1 MQNVLEIFRFKP
13 FLAAVL
19 VGLLGL
25 SACGDEVVIGASG
38 TVTLGIEQGVEFI
51 GGTTQSP
58 GNYRDSD
65 LIARKSG
72 SNISLATGGS
82 SPTENRPINW
92 FRTDGGVLRR
102 FDSFDAVPSDR
113 PDDAMTSPN
122 LSARAGHGFVVL
134 TSRGTWTRGFVEA
147 ADGTSVTITFAHSED

>member
-1 MQNVLEIFRFKP
+1 MFQLLSNRG
-13 FLAAVL
+13 LAAIAL
-19 VGLLGL
+19 VSLVFT
-25 SACGDEVVIGASG
+25 ACGDEAVVGVSG
-38 TVTLGIEQGVEFI
+38 TVTLGIEQGVEFVD
-51 GGTTQSP
+51 GTTQSP

-82 SPTENRPINW
+82 SPTDNRPINW
-92 FRTDGGVLRR
+92 FRTDGGVLQR

-113 PDDAMTSPN
+113 PDDTMTTPN
-122 LSARAGHGFVVL
+122 LAARAGHGFVVL

-147 ADGTSVTITFAHSED
+147 ADGTSVTITFAHSE